1 MKTAHHVACSC
12 QRHRGLR
19 PVGPNIV
26 AQWCRHGGGCT
37 YARPADNGVARPHV
51 LRDVTHDGWR
61 RAATIGG
68 GACGQVGNA
77 AAREVVPDLRH
88 LVVVGVPMYVD
99 DQPPPA
105 WI

>member
-1 MKTAHHVACSC
+1 MQVSYCMCMLPYVQVLGIDELRYRCIIGVFLLPLLVDPTLE
-12 QRHRGLR
+12 RGAAVV
-19 PVGPNIV
+19 P
-26 AQWCRHGGGCT
+26 QW
-37 YARPADNGVARPHV
+37 
-51 LRDVTHDGWR
+51 WI
-61 RAATIGG
+61 IGG
-68 GACGQVGNA
+68 VACGQVGNA